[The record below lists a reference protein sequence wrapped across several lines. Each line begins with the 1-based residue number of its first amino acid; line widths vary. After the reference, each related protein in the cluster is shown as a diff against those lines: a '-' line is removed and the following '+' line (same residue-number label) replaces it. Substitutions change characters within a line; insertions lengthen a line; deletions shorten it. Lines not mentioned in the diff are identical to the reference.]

1 VDAWAFEDEVHRAA
15 GLGDAAAVHTR
26 LSAALATWRGPAFQE
41 FGGLPWADLEAS
53 RLEEL
58 RLAATEKCADAA
70 LRLGCAAQIVADLD
84 HLVTEHPLREESWRG
99 GGGGC
104 GLGGSGAGWP

>member
-1 VDAWAFEDEVHRAA
+1 VV
-15 GLGDAAAVHTR
+15 
-26 LSAALATWRGPAFQE
+26 PAFQE
-41 FGGLPWADLEAS
+41 FGGKPWADLEAS

-84 HLVTEHPLREESWRG
+84 PLVTEHPLREELWR
-99 GGGGC
+99 
-104 GLGGSGAGWP
+104 LLALALYQSGRQGDALAALRRARAQLAGAARPRGHPRLLRRTGALP